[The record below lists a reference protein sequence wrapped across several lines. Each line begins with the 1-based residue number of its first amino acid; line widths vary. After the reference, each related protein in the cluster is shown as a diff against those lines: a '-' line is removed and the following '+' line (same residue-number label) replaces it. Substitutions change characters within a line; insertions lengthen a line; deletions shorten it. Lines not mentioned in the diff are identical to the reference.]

1 MKNNRQTKKLYSPPI
16 TTIVELESEP
26 LLQAGSITGSAPDS
40 DDSEFGV
47 SAQRRGT
54 WGNLWGGQE

>member
-26 LLQAGSITGSAPDS
+26 LLQTSSSITGTAPDS
-40 DDSEFGV
+40 DDTEFGAP
-47 SAQRRGT
+47 AQRRGEC
-54 WGNLWGGQE
+54 GNLWNE

>member
-26 LLQAGSITGSAPDS
+26 LLQASSITGSAPDS
-40 DDSEFGV
+40 DDSEFGAP
-47 SAQRRGT
+47 AQRRGEC
-54 WGNLWGGQE
+54 GNLWNE